1 MATLNRKVL
10 VCGACTAR
18 LLSFDDLPS
27 DIGFTYEPHETPPK
41 LFMFFIG
48 DSPAREQGINT
59 SMFQFM
65 EPSFR
70 RTEKW
75 TQDGNEYHKISC
87 RNCSGNIGCL
97 RLKYNIRH
105 GIFATMKFEGMND
118 SARVEDERGS
128 QDN

>member
-1 MATLNRKVL
+1 MATLDRKVL
-10 VCGACTAR
+10 LCGACAAR

-27 DIGFTYEPHETPPK
+27 DIGFTYKPHETPPK

-48 DSPAREQGINT
+48 DSPAREQGANT

-65 EPSFR
+65 DPSFR
-70 RTEKW
+70 RTEKCA
-75 TQDGNEYHKISC
+75 QDENEYHKISF
-87 RNCSGNIGCL
+87 RNCSGKIGCL

-105 GIFATMKFEGMND
+105 GIFATMKVEGVKD
-118 SARVEDERGS
+118 SVRVEDEHGS